1 MSQIHDLALPHG
13 MLRFR
18 DTGGSGFPLLLLHGS
33 GSSKDVFSRQFDS
46 APLERF
52 RLIAPD
58 LPGHGQSADASDPEA
73 VYTVSGLART
83 MSALAAHLGLAD
95 FAVFGWSLGG
105 HVAIEMLARVPGL
118 SGIMLTGTPPV
129 SPGPLGMLRA
139 FQTNFDLLLASKEHF
154 SPRDTQRFFEL
165 CFHGGGTAAQLDDIR
180 RADGR
185 LRPLLVRSMTRGL
198 GADQRRTVE
207 RTIVPTAIVNGA
219 DEPFARLSYLRNIA
233 YGHLWD
239 DQCHEIA
246 GAGHAPFWDRP
257 EQLNPLLSRFIADA
271 ERYALSRR
279 AGARKRA

>member
-13 MLRFR
+13 LLRFR
-18 DTGGSGFPLLLLHGS
+18 DTGGSGFPLLMLHGS
-33 GSSKDVFSRQFDS
+33 GSSKDVFSRQFES
-46 APLERF
+46 AALERF

-58 LPGHGQSADASDPEA
+58 LPGHGQSANASDPDA

-83 MSALAAHLGLAD
+83 LSALAAHLGLGD

-105 HVAIEMLARVPGL
+105 HVAIEMLARVPGIA
-118 SGIMLTGTPPV
+118 GIMLTGTPPV

-165 CFHGGGTAAQLDDIR
+165 CFHGGGAEAQLEDIR

-198 GADQRRTVE
+198 GADQRRVVE
-207 RTIVPTAIVNGA
+207 ETTVPTAIINGEH
-219 DEPFARLSYLRNIA
+219 EPFARLSYLRGIA
-233 YGHLWD
+233 YGHLWED
-239 DQCHEIA
+239 VCHVLP
-246 GAGHAPFWDRP
+246 GTGHAPFWDRP
-257 EQLNPLLSRFIADA
+257 ELFNPLLSRFVADA

-279 AGARKRA
+279 ATLRKRA